1 MNINTFEKQFSKVIV
16 QRGYDYYVNHHVIDI
31 MQIDDSNWQAEVEGT
46 EPYTVDVVIEANG
59 DITDMTCDCPYDDD
73 CKHIVAV
80 LYAVQEQ
87 FNNSPKPVSKSSK
100 AQKSTL
106 QQLLAAQTKENLIS
120 LILTVGKNSPH
131 FLQELEIRLME
142 PTDILKTSKKLIT
155 QHLKAGQEGRSGF
168 IPRHRAL
175 KALKG
180 VQATLQHAEEHID
193 MEDNLTAIELSFLCL
208 QYTLGALQYGD
219 DSDGY
224 FGDAIRESLEL
235 ISQAIEEG
243 VSLWSKKQYKSVYEL
258 VIRKAMLP
266 ELGDWVD
273 CRITLLHACVPLC
286 EDDAIEEQFKALIH
300 SLESTADDWH
310 TQYINK
316 ELKQIELHL
325 LQDKYSSEEVEAFL
339 EEHIEDYNMRE
350 QIIQSA
356 IHRDDYEKV
365 LQLTVDGIQQDQEL
379 PGIVSLWRR
388 YAFKAH
394 QHLGHTEEMRELALQ
409 LLQHGEYDFYK
420 EFKVLYSAEQWP
432 EILEELLNSLAK
444 SHLYA
449 RLIVEEQQ
457 TKRILDYCK
466 EYPIRIEHYYQ
477 YIKEQYYEEVCT
489 LFIDAITT
497 DAQHAT
503 NRKKYR
509 GVCHSINIMRKAG
522 YTVEA
527 EQLIVDLL
535 QTYPKRPALIDEL
548 KNIMK

>member
-1 MNINTFEKQFSKVIV
+1 MNINTFESQFSKVIV

-31 MQIDDSNWQAEVEGT
+31 MQIDNTNWQAEVEGT
-46 EPYTVDVVIEANG
+46 EPYTVNIIIKANG
-59 DITDMTCDCPYDDD
+59 DITDATCDCPYDDD

-80 LYAVQEQ
+80 LYAIQEE
-87 FNNSPKPVSKSSK
+87 FNNSPISVSKSSK

-106 QQLLAAQTKENLIS
+106 QQLLVAQTKENLIN
-120 LILTVGKNSPH
+120 LILTVGKNSPN

-142 PTDILKTSKKLIT
+142 PIDILKASKKMIT

-193 MEDNLTAIELSFLCL
+193 MEDNITAIELSFLCL
-208 QYTLGALQYGD
+208 QYTLEALQYGD

-243 VSLWSKKQYKSVYEL
+243 VNLWSKKQYKSVFDL

-266 ELGDWVD
+266 VLGDWVD
-273 CRITLLHACVPLC
+273 CRIHLLHACIPLC

-300 SLESTADDWH
+300 SLESTSDDWH
-310 TQYINK
+310 AQYLNK
-316 ELKQIELHL
+316 ELKLIELHL
-325 LQDKYSSEEVEAFL
+325 LQHKYSSNEVEAFL
-339 EEHIEDYNMRE
+339 EGHIEDYHMRE
-350 QIIQSA
+350 QVILSA
-356 IHRDDYEKV
+356 INRGEYEKV
-365 LQLTVDGIQQDQEL
+365 LQLTADGLEQDQEL
-379 PGIVSLWRR
+379 SGIVSLWRR

-394 QHLGHTEEMRELALQ
+394 QHLGHTEDMRQLALQ
-409 LLQHGEYDFYK
+409 LLLDGEYEFYK
-420 EFKVLYSAEQWP
+420 KYKALHSVEQWP
-432 EILEELLNSLAK
+432 EVLEELLNNLTK
-444 SHLYA
+444 SYLYE
-449 RLIVEEQQ
+449 RVIVEEQQ

-466 EYPIRIEHYYQ
+466 DYPKRIEDYYSF
-477 YIKEQYYEEVCT
+477 IKEQYYEEVCA
-489 LFIDAITT
+489 LFIEAITAE
-497 DAQHAT
+497 AQYAT
-503 NRKKYR
+503 NRKKYK
-509 GVCHSINIMRKAG
+509 GVCRSINIMRKAG
-522 YTVEA
+522 YMVEA

-535 QTYPKRPALIDEL
+535 QAYPKRPALIEEL